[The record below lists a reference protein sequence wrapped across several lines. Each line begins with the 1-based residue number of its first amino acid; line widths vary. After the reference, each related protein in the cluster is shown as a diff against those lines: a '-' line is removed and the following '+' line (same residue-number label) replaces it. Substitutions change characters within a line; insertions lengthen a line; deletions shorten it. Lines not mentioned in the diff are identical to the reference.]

1 LKDRILIRGARQHN
15 LKNLDLELPRRALI
29 VVTGPSG
36 SGKSSLA
43 FDTIYA
49 EGQRRYVES
58 LSTYAKQFLER
69 MEKPDV
75 DRVEGIS
82 PAVAI
87 EQRNP
92 TKTSRSTV
100 GTATEVHDYLRLLW
114 ARVGRTCC
122 PGRPGEPCGRE
133 VRPDTVQSAADRV
146 LALPEHSR
154 VLVCFPLPLSARVRH
169 ELVVDNLRALGF
181 LRLLADGRELHLDEL
196 EVDLDLTR
204 AAELLVVVDRLRV
217 DPDEATR
224 LADSLQ
230 TAFTEGEGEAVVIPR
245 DAEPLRF
252 SERFR
257 CPLHPELEFPTPRP
271 QLFSFN
277 NPYGSCPECTGFGA
291 VLTYDPALIVP
302 NPGRSLADGA
312 VDPWSKP
319 RYETRR
325 RRLAELAGREGV
337 SIDAPWRELPESFR
351 DAVLHGTREF
361 QGVLSFLEDLEEK
374 RYKQYIRVF
383 LRQYQSA
390 QTCPTCGGGKL
401 RPEAL
406 RVRVA
411 GTTIAEA
418 SSLPLAQLREWVERL
433 GTRNETAGTRNEERG
448 TREQGTF
455 AGAEREARR
464 TGNREQEEEAPGT
477 RSEERGTRELPGA
490 VVPPL
495 SRLRER
501 GPGGEGRQSEGVA
514 DPAEEQ
520 QRRGATGALT
530 PSRPHAL
537 TPYELSVAANILSE
551 LRARLGFL
559 DDVGLGYLSLDRL
572 TRTLSGGEAQR
583 ITLANALGSSLVDTL
598 YVLDEPTIGL
608 HAADNERLLRL
619 LQRLRAAG
627 NTVLVVEHDPD
638 AMRLADHLIELGP
651 ASGEL
656 GGSLVFQGT
665 PAEMLEA
672 DTLTG
677 RYLSGRAEIPL
688 PEQRRSA
695 RGGRL
700 RLEGAREHNL
710 RGIDVEIPLGAL
722 TVVTGVS
729 GSGKS
734 TLVHDVLYRALERA
748 LSGGETSAKRHLGET
763 VGAYDRLSGA
773 ERLRE
778 VVLVDQSPIGRT
790 PRSNP
795 VTYIKAYDEVR
806 RIFAALPESR
816 KRGYGPGHFSFNVT
830 GGRCEA
836 CKGEGQIE
844 VEMVFMADVFVPCEI
859 CGGARF
865 KPEILEIAYHRRN
878 PRGGND
884 GRTIRDVLE
893 MTVDEAIRFFL
904 HEDRLGSALWHL
916 QQVGLG
922 YLRLGQPAPTL
933 SGGEAQRIKI
943 ARELALGARRGG
955 DKLYILDEPTT
966 GLHLDDIAKLL
977 RVLGDLVEAG
987 HTVLLIEHNLEVI
1000 KTADWIIDLGPGAG
1014 PDGGRVVAMGTPE
1027 QIAAT
1032 PHSLT
1037 GRHLAPLL
1045 ERSGALAVR

>member
-1 LKDRILIRGARQHN
+1 MKDRILIRGARQHN
-15 LKNLDLELPRRALI
+15 LKNLDLEIPRRALV

-75 DRVEGIS
+75 DRIEGIS

-100 GTATEVHDYLRLLW
+100 GTATEVYDYLRLLW
-114 ARVGRTCC
+114 ARVGRTYC
-122 PGRPGEPCGRE
+122 PGHPGQPCGRE
-133 VRPDTVQSAADRV
+133 VRPDTVQSATDRV
-146 LALPEHSR
+146 LALPER
-154 VLVCFPLPLSARVRH
+154 TRFLVCFPLPLSARVTH
-169 ELVVDNLRALGF
+169 PLVVENLRALGY
-181 LRLLADGRELHLDEL
+181 LRVLADARELHLDEL
-196 EVDLDLTR
+196 EEGEDLTR
-204 AAELLVVVDRLRV
+204 ARELLVVVDRLRV
-217 DPDEATR
+217 DPEETAR

-230 TAFTEGEGEAVVIPR
+230 TAFQEGEGEAVVVPVGG
-245 DAEPLRF
+245 EPLRF
-252 SERFR
+252 SERFH
-257 CPLHPELEFPTPRP
+257 CPEHPEIVFPTPSP

-291 VLTYDPALIVP
+291 VLLYDESLIIP
-302 NPGRSLADGA
+302 NGARSLAEGA

-319 RYETRR
+319 RYDARR
-325 RRLAELAGREGV
+325 HKLAEFARREGV
-337 SIDAPWRELPESFR
+337 SLSTPWQQLPEEFR
-351 DAVLHGTREF
+351 RAVLRGGKRFE
-361 QGVLSFLEDLEEK
+361 GVIPFLEALEEK

-390 QTCPTCGGGKL
+390 QPCPVCGGAKL

-406 RVRVA
+406 RVRVS
-411 GTTIAEA
+411 GRTIAEA
-418 SSLPLAQLREWVERL
+418 AEMPLARLQEWVEGLGPPAPAGPHPGSLRL
-433 GTRNETAGTRNEERG
+433 ATPLPQGERG
-448 TREQGTF
+448 SNTGSN
-455 AGAEREARR
+455 AGA
-464 TGNREQEEEAPGT
+464 QHGT
-477 RSEERGTRELPGA
+477 
-490 VVPPL
+490 VPPL
-495 SRLRER
+495 PSWER
-501 GPGGEGRQSEGVA
+501 GLGGEG
-514 DPAEEQ
+514 AE
-520 QRRGATGALT
+520 ALT
-530 PSRPHAL
+530 EQ
-537 TPYELSVAANILSE
+537 ELAIAE
-551 LRARLGFL
+551 LVLRELVARLGFL
-559 DDVGLGYLSLDRL
+559 NDVGLGYLTLERQ

-583 ITLANALGSSLVDTL
+583 ITLANALGSKLVDTL

-608 HAADNERLLRL
+608 HPADNDRLLAL
-619 LQRLRAAG
+619 LLRLRAAG
-627 NTVLVVEHDPD
+627 NTVLVVEHDPET
-638 AMRLADHLIELGP
+638 MRVADHLVELGP
-651 ASGEL
+651 GSGEA
-656 GGSLVFQGT
+656 GGEVTFEG
-665 PAEMLEA
+665 PLEELLES

-677 RYLSGRAEIPL
+677 RYLSGRQSIPV
-688 PEQRRSA
+688 PERRH
-695 RGGRL
+695 RTDGPRL

-710 RGIDVEIPLGAL
+710 RGADVEIPLGAL

-734 TLVHDVLYRALERA
+734 TLVHDILYRAVERE
-748 LSGGETSAKRHLGET
+748 LSGGETSAKRHLGEA
-763 VGAYDRLSGA
+763 VGGFDRLEGA
-773 ERLRE
+773 ALLEG

-806 RIFAALPESR
+806 RIFAALPEA
-816 KRGYGPGHFSFNVT
+816 KRRGFGPGHFSFNVA

-836 CKGEGQIE
+836 CKGDGQVQ

-865 KPEILEIAYHRRN
+865 KPE
-878 PRGGND
+878 
-884 GRTIRDVLE
+884 VLE
-893 MTVDEAIRFFL
+893 VGYRGKNIREVLELTVDEAIRFFL
-904 HEDRLGSALWHL
+904 REDRLGQALWQL

-943 ARELALGARRGG
+943 ARELALGARKNSRASPVGG
-955 DKLYILDEPTT
+955 RLYILDEPTT
-966 GLHLDDIAKLL
+966 GLHLDDIRKLL
-977 RVLGDLVEAG
+977 RVLDDLVEAG

-1014 PDGGRVVAMGTPE
+1014 PEGGRVVAMGTPE
-1027 QIAAT
+1027 EVAVV
-1032 PHSLT
+1032 PESLT
-1037 GRHLAPLL
+1037 GRYLAPLL
-1045 ERSGALAVR
+1045 EAQPSALSA